1 MADDPT
7 ILYPGNPILQDEA
20 KYDAWFREQVEIGM
34 READDPN
41 TVMIPHEDVVRDL
54 QELRKEWQ
62 AKAEKER
69 DVA

>member
-41 TVMIPHEDVVRDL
+41 TVMIPHEDVVRHL

-69 DVA
+69 NVA

>member
-41 TVMIPHEDVVRDL
+41 TVMIPHEDVVRHL
-54 QELRKEWQ
+54 QKLRKEWQ

-69 DVA
+69 NVA

>member
-69 DVA
+69 NVA

>member
-41 TVMIPHEDVVRDL
+41 TVMIPHEDVVRHL
-54 QELRKEWQ
+54 QKLRKEWQ
-62 AKAEKER
+62 TKAEKER